1 MKRVIAAFAA
11 MALFIAVT
19 TPIARADV
27 PVIDVSSLGQLFK
40 EVQQGLQQLQ
50 TMQQQLRMFTNIPQN
65 LESQVSGLMNQAIA
79 NPLQGIMG
87 DLNGL
92 MNGTG
97 TGNCT
102 GSQNLLGI
110 NQFVHA
116 IPLPVPGVA
125 QAGGGIDFAGALLNG
140 QATRTAGVLACNQ
153 QAMNGVQQQ
162 LDMMPQL
169 LDQLQ
174 ACADITC
181 ATAVTGRIQ
190 YQVAQGQALQTQSL
204 LAGQNFQIMQ
214 QIRDENNAQFIRGG
228 EQQMIQDTG
237 GAGAIGG
244 GGTTPAGLS
253 IAAPSALAP
262 TFGAGG

>member
-1 MKRVIAAFAA
+1 MKRVTAVFAA
-11 MALFIAVT
+11 IALFTAVT
-19 TPIARADV
+19 TPPAHAIV
-27 PVIDVSSLGQLFK
+27 PVTDAGAIAQLVK
-40 EVQQGLQQLQ
+40 QVQDGLQELQTMKQQLQ
-50 TMQQQLRMFTNIPQN
+50 MFTSVPQI
-65 LESQVSGLMNQAIA
+65 LVGQVRGLMDQAIA

-92 MNGTG
+92 MSGTG

-102 GSQNLLGI
+102 GSQNLLGV

-125 QAGGGIDFAGALLNG
+125 QAGAGMDFAGALING
-140 QATRTAGVLACNQ
+140 QAARTAGVLACNQ

-174 ACADITC
+174 ACPDITC

-204 LAGQNFQIMQ
+204 LMGQQFQIQQ
-214 QIRDENNAQFIRGG
+214 QIREENNAQFIRGG

-244 GGTTPAGLS
+244 GGGTPAGLS
-253 IAAPSALAP
+253 VAAPSALAP